1 MKFTTDSTAI
11 RDEHGRQRIFRG
23 LNICFKKPYSNEK
36 IDRFLTGYLN
46 VLNNS
51 GANIVRLGI
60 TWEMLEP
67 KQNQKN
73 DGLIKILHNFV
84 KNCEENG
91 V

>member
-51 GANIVRLGI
+51 GSNIVRLGI

-73 DGLIKILHNFV
+73 DGR
-84 KNCEENG
+84 
-91 V
+91 